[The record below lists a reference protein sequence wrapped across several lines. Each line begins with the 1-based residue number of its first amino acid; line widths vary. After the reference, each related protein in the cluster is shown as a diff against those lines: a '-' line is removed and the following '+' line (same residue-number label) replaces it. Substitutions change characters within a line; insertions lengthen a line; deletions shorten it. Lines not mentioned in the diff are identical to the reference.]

1 MSRRVPDS
9 AHRAQ
14 DRLFKSETTD
24 QYGHYDLRGI
34 PPGDYKLVQLG
45 EAEAGS
51 WEDPEF
57 LKPFEDKGEKITL
70 QESDQET
77 QNLTTIQTK
86 TPEPINP

>member
-1 MSRRVPDS
+1 
-9 AHRAQ
+9 
-14 DRLFKSETTD
+14 
-24 QYGHYDLRGI
+24 LRGI

-51 WEDPEF
+51 WEDLEF

-86 TPEPINP
+86 TPEPLNP